1 MDIRKRCIIFAV
13 VKDKEEQE
21 MELKIMTREE
31 AAKTLPVSMLETI
44 SDATDKILIFPTEEM
59 RDAFYK
65 NFQSEIK
72 RCKELSVW
80 DVIKLEFVKII
91 RRIKL

>member
-1 MDIRKRCIIFAV
+1 MKGE
-13 VKDKEEQE
+13 K
-21 MELKIMTREE
+21 

-65 NFQSEIK
+65 KFQSGIK
-72 RCKELSVW
+72 SCKGLCIW
-80 DVIKLEFVKII
+80 DAIKLEFVTII
-91 RRIKL
+91 RRNSYEN